1 LQSIIQNL
9 PDPNLKFITNP
20 QTTNLFQSS
29 TQNLSN
35 LFSSLVKEN
44 QTSKTSLFNTQ
55 QQIIPQVQK
64 NIFGIS
70 QNTANI
76 NTNNQN
82 IGTVFNGIQEAFGS
96 ILGQKQTL
104 SKDPGAVSSGENE
117 NFSES
122 LKQGLDGVK
131 DFLGPIGL
139 LAVGGIIILKV
150 LK

>member
-1 LQSIIQNL
+1 M
-9 PDPNLKFITNP
+9 
-20 QTTNLFQSS
+20 
-29 TQNLSN
+29 
-35 LFSSLVKEN
+35 
-44 QTSKTSLFNTQ
+44 FNTQ